1 MSAAPIRHDLQVD
14 ARPFLRELR
23 RAMAAM
29 VMDDA
34 HRAALEEDQA
44 RRWRKVRRLVAAC
57 AFLLAALEYP
67 HLSDAGRAIGTAGAV
82 LVLGVYAAVRL
93 ALNAPGGRRR
103 RAS

>member
-1 MSAAPIRHDLQVD
+1 MSRTP
-14 ARPFLRELR
+14 ELHR
-23 RAMAAM
+23 RALAMMMDRAHQAAI
-29 VMDDA
+29 
-34 HRAALEEDQA
+34 EEDQS
-44 RRWRKVRRLVAAC
+44 RRWRKVRILFAAC
-57 AFLLAALEYP
+57 AFVLAALEYP